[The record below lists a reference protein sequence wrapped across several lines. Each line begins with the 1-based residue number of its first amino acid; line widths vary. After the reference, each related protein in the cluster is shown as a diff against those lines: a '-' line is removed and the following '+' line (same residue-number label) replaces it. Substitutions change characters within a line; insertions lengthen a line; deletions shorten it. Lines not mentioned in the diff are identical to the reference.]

1 MIDLSYVIQQ
11 GPKQSKEDPM
21 YEKPEVKRAKKVLEV
36 DATKEKKTSTN
47 LKLQW
52 CHLA

>member
-1 MIDLSYVIQQ
+1 MVDLSYVIQQ

-21 YEKPEVKRAKKVLEV
+21 YENPKVKRAKKCLRLMQPKKKVKNIKLE
-36 DATKEKKTSTN
+36 
-47 LKLQW
+47 W